1 MALVSNEQ
9 ACKNIR
15 FQTQI
20 TPKNLEVFADENQIM
35 QVLVNLIKN
44 SIDSLQQHTN
54 GVIKLQGIKTKSGS
68 LEILVSDNGSGILEE
83 NMNQIFIPFFT
94 TKEEGTGIGLSLS
107 KHIMQ
112 LNEGHLMV
120 KSTPDVETVFTL
132 LF

>member
-1 MALVSNEQ
+1 MRQN
-9 ACKNIR
+9 
-15 FQTQI
+15 
-20 TPKNLEVFADENQIM
+20 P
-35 QVLVNLIKN
+35 
-44 SIDSLQQHTN
+44 N
-54 GVIKLQGIKTKSGS
+54 GVIKLQGIKIKSGS